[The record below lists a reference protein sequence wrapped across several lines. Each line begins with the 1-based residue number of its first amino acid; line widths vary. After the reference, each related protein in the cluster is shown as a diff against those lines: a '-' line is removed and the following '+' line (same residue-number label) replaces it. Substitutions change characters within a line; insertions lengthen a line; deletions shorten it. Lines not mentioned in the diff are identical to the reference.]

1 MIFALLFSAAAA
13 VAPDFNSIDA
23 AARQFMSNTKTP
35 GVAVAIVRGS
45 DVVYAKGFGV
55 ASLDAPS
62 PVTADTLFQIGS
74 LTKVFTAATILS
86 LAAQGKIRLD
96 VPVGNYVSGLNPSI
110 ARLTASQLLS
120 HTAGLKD
127 EPAEYGSHDE
137 RAFAEYPRSWT
148 SAYAILPPG
157 TTFSYSNPGF
167 TLAGLMA
174 QETAGKP
181 FPQLVEERVFTPLSM
196 KHSTFRPTVAMT
208 FPLAIG
214 HRGAR
219 GETPAVVRPMAED
232 TRHWPAGYI
241 YTSANDL
248 ARFTIALLHDK
259 AFHDLMTPRVE
270 VSNELEPAR
279 YGYGLFLETYRG
291 IPTAWHGGDMPGFT
305 AMMRVLPGE
314 DMALI
319 VLANRQAVR
328 PDPIL
333 DALLEALH
341 RAPQSAAPKSQP
353 AIPMTAAEMKTYA
366 GRYVN
371 RFPIELFVRDGRLW
385 VRRPDDEHAVEKIG
399 EQRFT
404 TDPARTFRPAEFEIF
419 PATAQ
424 RPAYVNMFVWAFVKE
439 Q

>member
-1 MIFALLFSAAAA
+1 MLTAWWSPTTAARPGAHSPKACRRSTFRGSPSIRPERFCMPPPPPPACGSCRSDGAIAERVISVIFALLFSAAAA

-74 LTKVFTAATILS
+74 LTTVFTAATILS

-167 TLAGLMA
+167 TLAGLMV
-174 QETAGKP
+174 QEAAGEP

-196 KHSTFRPTVAMT
+196 KHSTFRPTVAIC
-208 FPLAIG
+208 PVLSLARRDHG
-214 HRGAR
+214 HRPGLCER
-219 GETPAVVRPMAED
+219 TV
-232 TRHWPAGYI
+232 TRVDSSP
-241 YTSANDL
+241 
-248 ARFTIALLHDK
+248 
-259 AFHDLMTPRVE
+259 
-270 VSNELEPAR
+270 
-279 YGYGLFLETYRG
+279 
-291 IPTAWHGGDMPGFT
+291 
-305 AMMRVLPGE
+305 
-314 DMALI
+314 
-319 VLANRQAVR
+319 
-328 PDPIL
+328 
-333 DALLEALH
+333 
-341 RAPQSAAPKSQP
+341 
-353 AIPMTAAEMKTYA
+353 AEMYKWSPMSY
-366 GRYVN
+366 
-371 RFPIELFVRDGRLW
+371 
-385 VRRPDDEHAVEKIG
+385 
-399 EQRFT
+399 
-404 TDPARTFRPAEFEIF
+404 RT
-419 PATAQ
+419 
-424 RPAYVNMFVWAFVKE
+424 
-439 Q
+439 